1 MRKSILFA
9 SMAAL
14 IMSSCSS
21 NEFDFGGSDAG
32 SKLQVSAS
40 IHELQTRAHDTSWDA
55 NDAIGVSDADK
66 NTNVK
71 YVTTSGDGVFTSN
84 NVIYLLG
91 NESHNF
97 TAYYP
102 YNESVSAE
110 NKTITFDE
118 PADYMYGTASA
129 TRQNPNA
136 SFTFTHKM
144 SELSFTVTDATSTN
158 SSSAKAWTRAEGNE
172 TSGSE
177 STTASSTITLHDVVL
192 NGKFDT
198 SNGTVT
204 AGTKKGDLTIS
215 FTPGQKSS
223 FLLPPQSFE
232 GGNVKISVNHNGK
245 TFGGT
250 LSLDKTTEGND
261 IQYGLTINKENQQ
274 TALVVKSKTITGWT
288 PVEKGNQDLAEKEAE
303 NVLEIGDFL
312 LNDGSVVDKA
322 YDLSKITAAGKT
334 VVGVVY
340 YVGNPQPS
348 ALYNGTYTET
358 QDILK
363 AEAPKAT
370 HGLAIAIN
378 NGNNGNVA
386 RMFANN
392 PKYDYSTWFT
402 DNETSNSYIS
412 TTMNTTKAGTQFLG
426 YNNTAVI
433 EKVGDNTDETNTEG
447 VKTGSTE
454 FTKILTAFRTA
465 NTVSSNCS
473 KWYLPSYAE
482 LKQIQENYTTIST
495 SIKKASGSLQQFTDF
510 TINTTDPK
518 DKSKTTD
525 KFYWSSDLRSGQS
538 AWISPLCKTEV
549 EEENLYIARNTNS
562 LKGYFRF
569 AIAF

>member
-55 NDAIGVSDADK
+55 NDAIGVSDAD
-66 NTNVK
+66 NNNVK
-71 YVTTSGDGVFTSN
+71 YVTTRGDGVFTSD

-91 NESHNF
+91 DESHSF

-102 YNESVSAE
+102 YNENVSAE
-110 NKTITFDE
+110 NKIITFDE

-144 SELSFTVTDATSTN
+144 SELSFTVTDGTTN
-158 SSSAKAWTRAEGNE
+158 SSSAKAWTRADGNE
-172 TSGSE
+172 PSGSE

-192 NGKFDT
+192 NGTFNT
-198 SNGTVT
+198 SDGTVT
-204 AGTKKGDLTIS
+204 AGDKKGDLTIS
-215 FTPGQKSS
+215 FTPGKKSC
-223 FLLPPQSFE
+223 FILPPQSFE

-274 TALVVKSKTITGWT
+274 TALAISSKTITGWT
-288 PVEKGNQDLAEKEAE
+288 PVEKGNQDLEEKEAE

-322 YDLSKITAAGKT
+322 YDLSKLTDGKK

-348 ALYNGTYTET
+348 ALNKNYEDK
-358 QDILK
+358 DILK

-378 NGNNGNVA
+378 NGNDGKVA
-386 RMFANN
+386 KMFADSNV
-392 PKYDYSTWFT
+392 KYAYATWFT

-433 EKVGDNTDETNTEG
+433 EKVGDKTDETSTEG
-447 VKTGSTE
+447 EKTGSSA
-454 FTKILTAFRTA
+454 FTSILTAFRTA
-465 NTVSSNCS
+465 NKVSNCS

-482 LKQIQENYTTIST
+482 LKQIQDNYTAIST
-495 SIKKASGSLQQFTDF
+495 SIIKASGSLQQFTDF
-510 TINTTDPK
+510 ATNA
-518 DKSKTTD
+518 TD
-525 KFYWSSDLRSGQS
+525 KFYWSSDLRGGSN

-549 EEENLYIARNTNS
+549 EENKLFITRNS
-562 LKGYFRF
+562 DSYKGYFRF

>member
-71 YVTTSGDGVFTSN
+71 YVTTSGDGKFTSD

-91 NESHNF
+91 NESHSF

-102 YNESVSAE
+102 YNESVTAE
-110 NKTITFDE
+110 NKIIKFDE

-158 SSSAKAWTRAEGNE
+158 SSSAKAWTRADGNE

-192 NGKFDT
+192 NGTFNT
-198 SNGTVT
+198 SDGTVT
-204 AGTKKGDLTIS
+204 AGDKKGDLTIS

-223 FLLPPQSFE
+223 FILPPQSFE
-232 GGNVKISVNHNGK
+232 GRNVKISVNHNGK

-274 TALVVKSKTITGWT
+274 TALVISSETITGWN
-288 PVEKGNQDLAEKEAE
+288 PVNKGNQDLAEKEAE

-312 LNDGSVVDKA
+312 LNDGSVVDKT
-322 YDLSKITAAGKT
+322 YNLTKVTEAGKK

-340 YVGNPQPS
+340 YVGNAQPS
-348 ALYNGTYTET
+348 SVYTDTYSEA

-363 AEAPKAT
+363 TEAPKAT
-370 HGLAIAIN
+370 NGLAIAIN
-378 NGNNGNVA
+378 NANEGNVA
-386 RMFANN
+386 RLFSNVKFN
-392 PKYDYSTWFT
+392 YTTWFT
-402 DNETSNSYIS
+402 DNEVSNNYIK
-412 TTMNTTKAGTQFLG
+412 TTISRDDKQDSEILG
-426 YNNTAVI
+426 YNNTAII
-433 EKVGDNTDETNTEG
+433 EKVGESYNEAP
-447 VKTGSTE
+447 TGSGE
-454 FTKILTAFRTA
+454 FIAILAAFRTA
-465 NTVSSNCS
+465 NEVSSNCS

-482 LKQIQENYTTIST
+482 LKQIQDNYATIEA
-495 SIKKASGSLQQFTDF
+495 SIQKANGTLAQFSDF
-510 TINTTDPK
+510 ATN
-518 DKSKTTD
+518 TTD
-525 KFYWSSDLRSGQS
+525 KFYWSSDLRGNAL
-538 AWISPLCKTEV
+538 AWVSPLAETAADVK
-549 EEENLYIARNTNS
+549 LYITRNSNNY
-562 LKGYFRF
+562 KGYFRF

>member
-40 IHELQTRAHDTSWDA
+40 IHELQTRAHETSWDA

-71 YVTTSGDGVFTSN
+71 YVTTSGDGDFTSD

-91 NESHNF
+91 NESHSF

-129 TRQNPNA
+129 TRQNPKA

-172 TSGSE
+172 TTGSGS
-177 STTASSTITLHDVVL
+177 STASSTITLHDVVL
-192 NGKFDT
+192 NGTFDT

-204 AGTKKGDLTIS
+204 PGDKKGDLTIS

-250 LSLDKTTEGND
+250 LSLDETTEGND

-274 TALVVKSKTITGWT
+274 TALVIKSKTITGWT
-288 PVEKGNQDLAEKEAE
+288 PVNKGNQDLAEKEAE

-322 YDLSKITAAGKT
+322 YDLNKITATGKT

-348 ALYNGTYTET
+348 VLYKNYEDK
-358 QDILK
+358 DILK
-363 AEAPKAT
+363 AEAPGAT

-378 NGNNGNVA
+378 NGNAGKVA
-386 RMFANN
+386 RMFANS
-392 PKYDYSTWFT
+392 PKYDYSDWFTT
-402 DNETSNSYIS
+402 DNETSKSYIS
-412 TTMNTTKAGTQFLG
+412 TTMNTTKAGIQFLG

-433 EKVGDNTDETNTEG
+433 EKVGDKTDENPEG
-447 VKTGSTE
+447 GETGSAE
-454 FTKILTAFRTA
+454 FTKILTDFRAA
-465 NTVSSNCS
+465 NTVDNCS

-482 LKQIQENYTTIST
+482 LKQIQENYAAISKSITIA
-495 SIKKASGSLQQFTDF
+495 KGSLQQFSDF
-510 TINTTDPK
+510 TIDKTNPK
-518 DKSKTTD
+518 DKTSD
-525 KFYWSSDLRSGQS
+525 KFYWSSDLRGSS
-538 AWISPLCKTEV
+538 LAWISPLCETGV
-549 EEENLYIARNTNS
+549 EEKNLYIARNTND

>member
-1 MRKSILFA
+1 
-9 SMAAL
+9 
-14 IMSSCSS
+14 
-21 NEFDFGGSDAG
+21 
-32 SKLQVSAS
+32 
-40 IHELQTRAHDTSWDA
+40 
-55 NDAIGVSDADK
+55 
-66 NTNVK
+66 
-71 YVTTSGDGVFTSN
+71 
-84 NVIYLLG
+84 
-91 NESHNF
+91 
-97 TAYYP
+97 
-102 YNESVSAE
+102 
-110 NKTITFDE
+110 
-118 PADYMYGTASA
+118 
-129 TRQNPNA
+129 
-136 SFTFTHKM
+136 M
-144 SELSFTVTDATSTN
+144 SELSFTVTDGTSTN

-172 TSGSE
+172 TTGSGS
-177 STTASSTITLHDVVL
+177 STASSTITLHDVVL
-192 NGKFDT
+192 NGTFDT

-204 AGTKKGDLTIS
+204 PGDKKGDLTIS

-245 TFGGT
+245 TIGGT

-274 TALVVKSKTITGWT
+274 TALAISSKTITGWT
-288 PVEKGNQDLAEKEAE
+288 PVDKGNQDLAEKEAE

-348 ALYNGTYTET
+348 ALYNGTYTEA

-363 AEAPKAT
+363 AEAPEAT

-378 NGNNGNVA
+378 NGNAGNVA
-386 RMFANN
+386 RMFANQ
-392 PKYDYSTWFT
+392 KYDYSTWFT
-402 DNETSNSYIS
+402 DNETSNSYIK
-412 TTMNTTKAGTQFLG
+412 TTISITSAGTQFLG

-465 NTVSSNCS
+465 NTVSNCS

-482 LKQIQENYTTIST
+482 LKQIQDNYAAISA
-495 SIKKASGSLQQFTDF
+495 SITKANGTLQQFTDF
-510 TINTTDPK
+510 ATNA
-518 DKSKTTD
+518 TD
-525 KFYWSSDLRSGQS
+525 KFYWSSDLRGGQY
-538 AWISPLCKTEV
+538 AWISPFYETEEGV
-549 EEENLYIARNTNS
+549 NLYITRISNNY
-562 LKGYFRF
+562 KGYFRF

>member
-40 IHELQTRAHDTSWDA
+40 IHELQTRAHETSWDA

-71 YVTTSGDGVFTSN
+71 YVTTSGDGVFTSD

-91 NESHNF
+91 DESHNF

-102 YNESVSAE
+102 YNESVTAE
-110 NKTITFDE
+110 NKNITFDE

-136 SFTFTHKM
+136 LFTFTHKM
-144 SELSFTVTDATSTN
+144 SELSFTVTDGTSTN

-172 TSGSE
+172 TTGSE

-192 NGKFDT
+192 NGTFDT
-198 SNGTVT
+198 SDGTVK
-204 AGTKKGDLTIS
+204 AGDKKGDLTIS

-223 FLLPPQSFE
+223 FILPPQSFE

-274 TALVVKSKTITGWT
+274 TALAISSKTITGWT
-288 PVEKGNQDLAEKEAE
+288 PVNKGNQDLAEKEAE

-348 ALYNGTYTET
+348 ALYKNYEDK
-358 QDILK
+358 DILK
-363 AEAPKAT
+363 AEAPAAT

-378 NGNNGNVA
+378 NGNEGNAA
-386 RMFANN
+386 RMFADINV
-392 PKYDYSTWFT
+392 KYAYANWFT
-402 DNETSNSYIS
+402 NNETSNSYIS
-412 TTMNTTKAGTQFLG
+412 TTMNTTKAGIQFLG

-433 EKVGDNTDETNTEG
+433 EKVGDKTDETSTEG
-447 VKTGSTE
+447 VKTGSSA
-454 FTKILTAFRTA
+454 FTSILTAFRTA
-465 NTVSSNCS
+465 NKVSNCS

-482 LKQIQENYTTIST
+482 LKQIQDNYTAIST
-495 SIKKASGSLQQFTDF
+495 SIIKASGSLQQFTDF
-510 TINTTDPK
+510 ATNA
-518 DKSKTTD
+518 TD
-525 KFYWSSDLRSGQS
+525 KFYWSSDLRGGSN
-538 AWISPLCKTEV
+538 AWISPLSETKDGV
-549 EEENLYIARNTNS
+549 NLYITRNS
-562 LKGYFRF
+562 DDYKGYFRF

>member
-1 MRKSILFA
+1 MRKSIFFA

-40 IHELQTRAHDTSWDA
+40 IHELQTRAHDTSWDV
-55 NDAIGVSDADK
+55 NDAIGVSDADN

-71 YVTTSGDGVFTSN
+71 YVTTKGDGIFTTDY
-84 NVIYLLG
+84 VIYLLG
-91 NESHNF
+91 DENHSF

-110 NKTITFDE
+110 NKIIKFDK

-144 SELSFTVTDATSTN
+144 SELSFTITDGTSTN

-172 TSGSE
+172 PSGSE

-192 NGKFDT
+192 DGTFNT
-198 SNGTVT
+198 SDGTVN
-204 AGTKKGDLTIS
+204 AGTNKGDLTIS

-223 FLLPPQSFE
+223 FILPPQSFE
-232 GGNVKISVNHNGK
+232 GGNVKISVKHNGK

-250 LSLDKTTEGND
+250 LSLDKTTVGND

-274 TALVVKSKTITGWT
+274 TALAISSKTITGWT
-288 PVEKGNQDLAEKEAE
+288 PVVKGNQDLEEKEAE

-348 ALYNGTYTET
+348 ALYKNYENK
-358 QDILK
+358 DILK
-363 AEAPKAT
+363 ADAPAAT

-378 NGNNGNVA
+378 NGNEGNAA
-386 RMFANN
+386 RMFANV
-392 PKYDYSTWFT
+392 KYDYSTWFT

-412 TTMNTTKAGTQFLG
+412 TTMNATKAGTQFLG

-433 EKVGDNTDETNTEG
+433 ENVGDNTDEANTEG
-447 VKTGSTE
+447 VKTGSSE
-454 FTKILTAFRTA
+454 FTKILTAFRTV
-465 NTVSSNCS
+465 NTVSNCS

-482 LKQIQENYTTIST
+482 LKQIQDNYAAISK
-495 SIKKASGSLQQFTDF
+495 SITKANGTLQQFTDLVID
-510 TINTTDPK
+510 TK
-518 DKSKTTD
+518 DTSKTTG
-525 KFYWSSDLRSGQS
+525 KFYWSSDLRGGQY
-538 AWISPLCKTEV
+538 AWISPLCETEV
-549 EEENLYIARNTNS
+549 EENKLFIARNTNN

>member
-55 NDAIGVSDADK
+55 NDAIGVSDADN

-71 YVTTSGDGVFTSN
+71 YVTTSGDGVFTSD

-91 NESHNF
+91 DESHSF

-102 YNESVSAE
+102 YNENVSAE
-110 NKTITFDE
+110 NKIITFDE

-144 SELSFTVTDATSTN
+144 SELSFTVTDGTTN
-158 SSSAKAWTRAEGNE
+158 SSSAKAWTRADGNE

-192 NGKFDT
+192 NGTFDT
-198 SNGTVT
+198 SNGAIT
-204 AGTKKGDLTIS
+204 AGDKKGDLTIS
-215 FTPGQKSS
+215 FTPGKKSS
-223 FLLPPQSFE
+223 FILPPQSFE
-232 GGNVKISVNHNGK
+232 GENVKISVNHNGK

-274 TALVVKSKTITGWT
+274 TALAISSKTITGWT
-288 PVEKGNQDLAEKEAE
+288 PVEKGNQDLEEKEAE

-322 YDLSKITAAGKT
+322 YDLSKLTDSKK

-348 ALYNGTYTET
+348 VLYNGTYKET

-363 AEAPKAT
+363 AEAPEAT

-378 NGNNGNVA
+378 NGNDGKVA
-386 RMFANN
+386 RMFANQQYN
-392 PKYDYSTWFT
+392 YSTWFT

-482 LKQIQENYTTIST
+482 LKQIQDNYDAISK
-495 SIKKASGSLQQFTDF
+495 SITKANGTLQQFTDF
-510 TINTTDPK
+510 ATNA
-518 DKSKTTD
+518 TD
-525 KFYWSSDLRSGQS
+525 KFYWSSDLRGVKL
-538 AWISPLCKTEV
+538 AWISPLSETEDGV
-549 EEENLYIARNTNS
+549 NLYTTRISNDY
-562 LKGYFRF
+562 KGYFRF

>member
-71 YVTTSGDGVFTSN
+71 YVTTSGDGVFTSD

-144 SELSFTVTDATSTN
+144 SELSFTVTDGTSTN

-172 TSGSE
+172 TTGSE

-192 NGKFDT
+192 NGTFNT
-198 SNGTVT
+198 SDGTVT
-204 AGTKKGDLTIS
+204 AGDKKGDLTIS
-215 FTPGQKSS
+215 FTPGKKSS
-223 FLLPPQSFE
+223 FILPPQSFE
-232 GGNVKISVNHNGK
+232 GGNVKISVNHNRK

-250 LSLDKTTEGND
+250 LSLDQTTEGND

-274 TALVVKSKTITGWT
+274 TALVIKSKTITGWT

-348 ALYNGTYTET
+348 ELYNGTYTEA

-363 AEAPKAT
+363 AEAPEAT

-378 NGNNGNVA
+378 NGNDGNA
-386 RMFANN
+386 AIMFTAA
-392 PKYDYSTWFT
+392 YDYSKSWFT
-402 DNETSNSYIS
+402 VDTETSKSYIK
-412 TTMNTTKAGTQFLG
+412 TTINTTKAGTRFLG

-433 EKVGDNTDETNTEG
+433 EKVGNNPTEG
-447 VKTGSTE
+447 VETGSSA
-454 FTKILTAFRTA
+454 FTSILTAFRTA
-465 NTVSSNCS
+465 NKVINCS

-482 LKQIQENYTTIST
+482 LKQIQDNYTAISK
-495 SIKKASGSLQQFTDF
+495 SIIKASGSLQQFTDF
-510 TINTTDPK
+510 TTNA
-518 DKSKTTD
+518 TD
-525 KFYWSSDLRSGQS
+525 KFYWSSDLRGGQL
-538 AWISPLCKTEV
+538 AWISPLSETKDGV
-549 EEENLYIARNTNS
+549 NLYITRNS
-562 LKGYFRF
+562 DDYKGYFRF

>member
-40 IHELQTRAHDTSWDA
+40 IHELQTRAHETSWDA

-71 YVTTSGDGVFTSN
+71 YITTSGDGVFTSD

-91 NESHNF
+91 DESHDF

-102 YNESVSAE
+102 YNESVTAE
-110 NKTITFDE
+110 NKIITFDE
-118 PADYMYGTASA
+118 PADYMYGIASA

-144 SELSFTVTDATSTN
+144 SELSFTVTDATSN
-158 SSSAKAWTRAEGNE
+158 NNSSAKAWTRADENE
-172 TSGSE
+172 TTGSE

-192 NGKFDT
+192 NGTFDT
-198 SNGTVT
+198 SDGTVK
-204 AGTKKGDLTIS
+204 AGDKKGDLTIS

-223 FLLPPQSFE
+223 FILPPQSFE

-250 LSLDKTTEGND
+250 LSLDQTTEGND

-274 TALVVKSKTITGWT
+274 TALVIKSKTITGWT

-303 NVLEIGDFL
+303 NELEIGDFL

-348 ALYNGTYTET
+348 ALYKGTYTEA

-363 AEAPKAT
+363 AEAPEAT

-378 NGNNGNVA
+378 NGNDGNAA
-386 RMFANN
+386 RMCASVRYN
-392 PKYDYSTWFT
+392 YSNWFT
-402 DNETSNSYIS
+402 DDNETSKSYIS
-412 TTMNTTKAGTQFLG
+412 TTINNTTSAGTQFLG
-426 YNNTAVI
+426 YNNTTVI
-433 EKVGDNTDETNTEG
+433 EKVGDNTDKTNTEG
-447 VKTGSTE
+447 VKTGSSE
-454 FTKILTAFRTA
+454 FTNILTAFRTA
-465 NTVSSNCS
+465 NKVINCS

-482 LKQIQENYTTIST
+482 LKQIQDNYAAISA
-495 SIKKASGSLQQFTDF
+495 SITKASGSLQQFTDLV
-510 TINTTDPK
+510 IDPN
-518 DKSKTTD
+518 DKPKTTD
-525 KFYWSSDLRSGQS
+525 KFYWSSDLRGDTN

-549 EEENLYIARNTNS
+549 EENKLYIARNTNN